1 MLVSLAAGGGC
12 LAAIDRG
19 LPLQAQSPGRFDV
32 DLNLEGVGLYG
43 VHVGE
48 RFLIPSVVRVL
59 LGLIADRLAVD
70 VALSGARLVHDYRE
84 HAGEQ
89 KRRHRGGDDQ
99 NGCVGSN
106 VGPS

>member
-48 RFLIPSVVRVL
+48 RLLIPSVVRVL
-59 LGLIADRLAVD
+59 LGLITDRLAAD
-70 VALSGARLVHDYRE
+70 VAVSGARLVHDYRE
-84 HAGEQ
+84 HAGGR
-89 KRRHRGGDDQ
+89 KGPHPGGDDTK
-99 NGCVGSN
+99 G
-106 VGPS
+106 